1 MVKILATAD
10 WQLGKAI
17 SGAGKQS
24 HIFREQLFLTA
35 ERIVTEIAPENDADL
50 IVVCGDLFDRP
61 EASWELIERTAEM
74 LKKSEIPIHII
85 SGSTSVVI
93 ANANRINIP
102 LEYVLSGIDK

>member
-1 MVKILATAD
+1 MVKVLATAD

-17 SGAGKQS
+17 SGAGEQS

-35 ERIVTEIAPENDADL
+35 ERIVTEIAPENDADF

-74 LKKSEIPIHII
+74 LKKSEIPIHI
-85 SGSTSVVI
+85 G
-93 ANANRINIP
+93 
-102 LEYVLSGIDK
+102 